1 METVCDF
8 KLSTEHLNTLF
19 DECRQCGTC
28 CKTYRKVLLE
38 ADEVDRLKALG
49 AEIGV
54 MVSLNDL
61 RTKTMDE
68 LVEEAKGKK
77 NIYMIHPDGDGCMF
91 LQKVNGK
98 YSCKI
103 YHYRPRSCRGFRC
116 SLADQSMEQLL
127 LGDSIYLLG
136 EDRFGMKLERNG

>member
-1 METVCDF
+1 MGTVCDF

-28 CKTYRKVLLE
+28 CKTYRKVLLD

-103 YHYRPRSCRGFRC
+103 YHYRPRACRGFRC